1 MSTVP
6 DLTVIGAGLAGSEA
20 AWQAAS
26 RGIRVTLVDMKPG
39 RTSPAHREPTFAELV
54 CSNSLRSDRVEHAA
68 GLLKAELRQFGS
80 LLIQVADEVRV
91 PAGSALAVDRQ
102 AFTDRVTAALREHP
116 MITLREDL
124 VEEIPDSGVVV
135 FATGPLTDGALFAAL
150 TRRLGTDGLAFYDA
164 VAPIVEAD
172 SIDRDVVFRQS
183 RYDRGEADYLNCPLD
198 HEQYSLFVREL
209 LAARRAEVHG
219 FEDSLVFEGCM
230 PIETMAARGEDT
242 LRFGPLRPVGLRDPR
257 SGRRP
262 WAVVQ
267 LRQDDA
273 ANSLYNL
280 VGFQTRLAFPEQE
293 RVFRLI
299 PGLGKAVFSRYGV
312 MHRNSYLRSPGQID
326 VACRLI
332 REPRLRFA
340 GQLTGV
346 EGYVESIASGL
357 VAGINA
363 ALDLLGRKGS
373 FLPGPETMTGALLH
387 YVADPV
393 DRDFA
398 PMNANFGL
406 LSPPA
411 PTPAVRGRRQR
422 REERIQ
428 AQVARS
434 LESARRMVAE
444 SPAFPL

>member
-1 MSTVP
+1 MR
-6 DLTVIGAGLAGSEA
+6 DAELTVIGAGLAGSEA

-26 RGIRVTLVDMKPG
+26 RGVRVTLIDMKPG
-39 RTSPAHREPTFAELV
+39 TWSPAHREPGYAELV
-54 CSNSLRSDRVEHAA
+54 CSNSLRSDHVEHAA

-80 LLIQVADEVRV
+80 LLIRVADEVRV
-91 PAGSALAVDRQ
+91 PAGSALAVDRR
-102 AFTDRVTAALREHP
+102 AFSEGVTAALRAHP
-116 MITLREDL
+116 LITLREEL
-124 VEEIPDSGVVV
+124 VAEVPAAGMVL

-150 TRRLGTDGLAFYDA
+150 TRLLGTEGLAFYDA

-172 SIDRDVVFRQS
+172 SINQEIVFRQS
-183 RYDRGEADYLNCPLD
+183 RYDRGQADYLNCPLNR
-198 HEQYSLFVREL
+198 EQYEHFVREL
-209 LAARRAEVHG
+209 LAARRAEVQG
-219 FEDSLVFEGCM
+219 FEDRLVFEGCM

-257 SGRRP
+257 TGLRP

-273 ANSLYNL
+273 ADSLYNL
-280 VGFQTRLAFPEQE
+280 VGFQTRLAFPEQK

-299 PGLGKAVFSRYGV
+299 PGLESAVFARYGV

-326 VACRLI
+326 VAGRLI

-363 ALDLLGRKGS
+363 ALDLTVKEPG
-373 FLPGPETMTGALLH
+373 FLPGPETVTGALLH
-387 YVADPV
+387 YVANPTT
-393 DRDFA
+393 RDFA

-406 LSPPA
+406 LA
-411 PTPAVRGRRQR
+411 PLGEKVAVRGRKQR
-422 REERIQ
+422 REERIR
-428 AQVARS
+428 AQVERS
-434 LESARRMVAE
+434 LDACSRLVAE